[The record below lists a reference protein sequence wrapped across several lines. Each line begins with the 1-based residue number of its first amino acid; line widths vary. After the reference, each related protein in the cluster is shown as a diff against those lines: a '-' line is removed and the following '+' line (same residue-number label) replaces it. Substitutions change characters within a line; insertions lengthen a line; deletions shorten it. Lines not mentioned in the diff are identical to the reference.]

1 MLPLFSAVKGTPGR
15 FISLALLLT
24 LVACTPIRYYE
35 IQAASPALK
44 NLNTYRW
51 EAAALTAADGA
62 NAYEFDSK
70 FRATVESGLKDK
82 GYVAATSNAD
92 LIVDYRISVVTRPGI
107 EEPAHGPHWSQDEAG
122 NFYFTGWEE
131 PQGTGNMLEHG
142 VVTLSLRATKSNDL
156 LWEGGVSKLLESG
169 ADQVDLTKGANAA
182 AHTLLQKIP
191 SHKKP

>member
-1 MLPLFSAVKGTPGR
+1 MLPLFSAVKGTLGR

-35 IQAASPALK
+35 IQAASPELK

-51 EAAALTAADGA
+51 EAPALAAGDGA
-62 NAYEFDSK
+62 NAYKFDSN
-70 FRATVESGLKDK
+70 FRSAVESGLKEK
-82 GYVAATSNAD
+82 GYVPATNDTD

-107 EEPAHGPHWSQDEAG
+107 EETTHGPHWSQDETG

-142 VVTLSLRATKSNDL
+142 VVTLSLRAAKSKDL

-169 ADQVDLTKGANAA
+169 ADQVDLSKGAKSAA
-182 AHTLLQKIP
+182 TALLQKVP